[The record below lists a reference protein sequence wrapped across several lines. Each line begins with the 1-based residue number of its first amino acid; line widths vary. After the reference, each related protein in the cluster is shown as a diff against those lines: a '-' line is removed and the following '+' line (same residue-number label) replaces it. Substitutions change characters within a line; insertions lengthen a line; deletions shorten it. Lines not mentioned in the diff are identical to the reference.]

1 MRLRLFLLPLALS
14 NAPAAAPLPS
24 YAFALTPESEKT
36 RPDMSLPRRP
46 LRAEAK
52 LQLPDFDVP
61 PPPSWAL
68 GQKRRKRPNR
78 FQPPPHI
85 APKFD
90 AATIKL
96 MQERAK
102 R

>member
-1 MRLRLFLLPLALS
+1 M
-14 NAPAAAPLPS
+14 
-24 YAFALTPESEKT
+24 
-36 RPDMSLPRRP
+36 
-46 LRAEAK
+46 
-52 LQLPDFDVP
+52 QLPDFDVP

-68 GQKRRKRPNR
+68 EQKRRKRPNR